1 MLSKFFIDHPRFAI
15 VISILFLLA
24 GGIAMATLPV
34 AQYPEITPSQVTVTC
49 NYPGADAKTLTDT
62 VIQPIE
68 TNINGVKKMLY
79 FNSTATDSGSAV
91 INVIFDIGTNGDDN
105 TVNTQNRVN
114 WATAALPEEV
124 QKQGVITK
132 EKSPNMLLVISI
144 TAGDGSLDSM
154 TLSNFMSIYMKDRLA
169 RIPGVGD
176 VVLFG
181 EKKFSMRIWLDPNKM
196 TAMKLNVS
204 DIVSALQSQNV
215 QVSAGA
221 IGEAPAPSGQQ
232 YRIAVS
238 TQGRL
243 QTEEDF
249 RNIVLKAKPDGS
261 HVTLGSVATVE
272 LGAENYSSS
281 CRSDGKPSASLAI
294 YQLSDANGLEIAQK
308 VIREVEEMKR
318 TVFPPQMEYCIQ
330 YDSTRFI
337 TASIDEVKQTLFEAV
352 LLVILVTFIFLQDWR
367 STLVPTIAIPVSLIG
382 TFAVMWPLGYTINL
396 ITLFGLILAIGIVVD
411 DAIVVI
417 ENVNRLIEEEGLSP
431 RDAAIKSMEQVTG
444 PVIATTAVLL
454 AMFVPVC
461 FLPGIT
467 GVMYR
472 QFGVTISVSVLISSI
487 NALTLSPALSALI
500 LRPKETAEEK
510 KKKFILFRL
519 FDRFFE
525 LFNKAFDRFTVTYST
540 LVRSLVR
547 KAFLVLLVTGGLLLV
562 SGGIFKALPT
572 GFVPEEDQGTIMV
585 NVQLPDAASLNRTEA
600 VMDKIESRLKGIK
613 ELEHS
618 MSVAGYNIMTGVSAS
633 NCGFLL
639 ITLKDWSERP
649 GRSQNDIMR
658 EFAALTS
665 DISEAVIM
673 PFGMPSIPGIGT
685 TGGFTFVVQDPANT
699 LTPAEFQ
706 DVVNDLITE
715 ANNYRDEK
723 GNPVIRNAF
732 TTFRATFPQ
741 IYLEVNRDKALK
753 MGVSLADINTQLKG
767 HFGYIY
773 VNDFNK
779 FGKSYKVEVQAK
791 QQYRKALEDISTVK
805 IRNNKGD
812 MVPLSTL
819 VTVQRKFVPQ
829 YLQRFN
835 MSSSVTINGS
845 PAPGCSSGQAMALM
859 ERLAS
864 EKLPHGMT
872 FAWSDMSYQE
882 KLSGNQIYII
892 FALALIFIYLFLVA
906 QYESFMI
913 PIAVL
918 LSVPVAL
925 FGAVLS
931 LLLLH
936 IENNIYAQI
945 GFVILFGIACK
956 TAILIVEFAKEEHDK
971 GVSIPEAA
979 ENAAKLRFR
988 AVLMTAISFILGTL
1002 PLVIASGAC
1011 SVSRRSLGTAVFGG
1025 MLVSVILGTLFI
1037 PAFYA
1042 AVQKV
1047 TEFFNRKRAK

>member
-132 EKSPNMLLVISI
+132 EKSPNMLMVISI
-144 TAGDGSLDSM
+144 TAEDGSLDSM

-585 NVQLPDAASLNRTEA
+585 NVQLPDAASLNRTKA

-1047 TEFFNRKRAK
+1047 TEFFNRRRAK